1 MIKGGTFEELPISK
15 DFRMGWLIFLD
26 WIFMVFHSALILFI
40 LFGWIWK
47 PLRIANFMVLSLTF
61 ASWGILGIW
70 YGFGYCPLTDW
81 HWNVLYK
88 LGQRDLPISYV
99 QFLIERALRI
109 KISPQMADVLTLGLA
124 LSAWIISGVLNLR
137 DKFYLKTP

>member
-1 MIKGGTFEELPISK
+1 
-15 DFRMGWLIFLD
+15 MGWLIFID

-47 PLRIANFMVLSLTF
+47 SLRIANFMVLSLTF
-61 ASWGILGIW
+61 ASWSILGIW

-81 HWNVLYK
+81 HWSVLYK
-88 LGQRDLPISYV
+88 LGQRDLPVSYV
-99 QFLIERALRI
+99 QFLIGRVLRI
-109 KISPQMADVLTLGLA
+109 KISPQMADIMTLGLA
-124 LSAWIISGVLNLR
+124 LTAWIISGILNLR

>member
-1 MIKGGTFEELPISK
+1 
-15 DFRMGWLIFLD
+15 MGWLIFID

-47 PLRIANFMVLSLTF
+47 SLRIANFMVLSLTF
-61 ASWGILGIW
+61 ASWSILGIW

-81 HWNVLYK
+81 HWTVLYK
-88 LGQRDLPISYV
+88 LGQRDLPVSYV
-99 QFLIERALRI
+99 QFLIGRVLRI
-109 KISPQMADVLTLGLA
+109 KISPQMADIMTLGLA
-124 LSAWIISGVLNLR
+124 LTAWIISGILNLR